1 MAQHPPWLW
10 PAFFEALTTPRRW
23 RDTDVT
29 PFEKTRVL
37 DPSPDRATIDAVF
50 DLVRKTYAPFRSATP
65 VQRWAGYIDVL
76 PDVIPVISP
85 TQGVKNGLPGLFVA
99 TGFSGHGFGLGPGA
113 GLLAADLITGL
124 RTLRRSGT
132 VPGYTGSPMDRQS
145 HRCRGSSSAELGAP
159 A

>member
-1 MAQHPPWLW
+1 MNGAASAL
-10 PAFFEALTTPRRW
+10 ALARRFFEALTTPRRW

-113 GLLAADLITGL
+113 GLLAADLITGSAPCVDPAPFRL
-124 RTLRRSGT
+124 HRFSD
-132 VPGYTGSPMDRQS
+132 GSPITPMSGIIQR
-145 HRCRGSSSAELGAP
+145 
-159 A
+159 